1 MANIGLEGIRLTDI
15 HGYDKNDYLNYYN
28 NNIKSIEETS
38 KSTGTSTDYVGG
50 NKYINYLI
58 RNKMGN
64 DWYDKNVRGKSYAEK
79 VGAYN
84 ALFQAEEMPSTGA
97 TSTNDISNEIA
108 NTSAGTNG
116 IANQEEVN
124 QNIIE
129 TEAKA
134 PLWTKGDLTPYE
146 WNPAGKRNLL
156 ERNVSGMA
164 GKPQLFGYRDWFAQK
179 ANEPTNWYDNE
190 AKAER
195 VSNIF
200 NALYNEGYNPVDD
213 KEINTPYGERKALDY
228 KEYVN
233 SIIDSNP
240 RLANDMFIEFEN
252 TKLNKLN
259 DYRNFQN
266 TPALPWTPNEMKDI
280 MSEYYAK
287 EMILGSQKASDWL
300 YAKVHDTVS
309 KNQTFGQK
317 AKAAILGAVDNTVG
331 TAVSALG
338 IFGNILSL
346 NAFSGEG
353 VEGVSGFE
361 NFLYKA
367 SQNPLTEWG
376 NGLVMTGSWWPKEQE
391 ERMSTGYNTNAIMR
405 KTGTETDFLDLNT
418 VFDLVQQTG
427 FTTGASAAGTVMSK
441 VLGTA
446 VNKGTGALARRVFM
460 NNASK
465 YAKAAAWALNAG
477 GKTVAMTVPAMAL
490 GAGEGSIDMLDVM
503 NRSKYNLED
512 YISNLVYGGANMNQS
527 SFLDEYIKN
536 NIGPEEFEEYYEKY
550 RNKNVEFNPEAPAES
565 QEALSTRLGAERR
578 ALYEQYRR
586 EVASRLANNPE
597 VVSMIGEAQK
607 RAGARTLS
615 FETVLIGASDM
626 LFSNIVGGAYKQ
638 IKNNAKRAI
647 LGQLADTPNI
657 RLTRDE
663 AGKLVAK
670 AIPYNVGKK
679 IVSGVKGSSEVVSE
693 VIQEMGQT
701 AGSGTFET
709 LADNYAAQ
717 YILNMADPDAI
728 ETLSDT
734 YWGNIE
740 AAQHIMKENWF
751 SKEAIFSGM
760 MAAVSSGLGNPTVGR
775 GTANFINRRA
785 SGVTNKDNIF
795 LDWLSDIKN
804 NPGDYWRNPYLEA
817 VHEDKARAVRSAEE
831 ADEVNRWLASHEE
844 LASMNDIEQM
854 YAWINKAAEASTNP
868 DSDADF
874 RDALMG
880 QRIAGIIMMD
890 RIGAK
895 IGAKAFR
902 KQVEFLSNISE
913 SDAESMGIFARA
925 KNERG
930 ISNDIELTKEEKKD
944 ILDSVHKRASETYEL
959 YNKLSDARKF
969 LNREFGEAISEN
981 TKDAWAFNMLM
992 RDDWNKR
999 INEIAKDVREA
1010 YNNSNLGYTAA
1021 ETSSEAERALARYG
1035 DKDSAKLILSALTE
1049 QKRRLRENKKSVPLF
1064 RYKTETRRIDKNIN
1078 EVKSALNELSRIDK
1092 DMVITSDRISGLD
1105 AQSMAELLNP
1115 TNKERYSNAQQ
1126 KEIDNFVKASG
1137 ITNDILTEIKDAS
1150 ILSQRIESFDED
1162 FKDIV
1167 KDQNNMM
1174 LYDNS
1179 IRLEAAKR
1187 MVTNRAD
1194 RALRA
1199 TNYEAFEEE
1208 ADKLLD
1214 QKMSIYE
1221 EQVLGEVLGRSRF
1234 YKDWIKLNKERQ
1246 RDIGIIKNIGAY
1258 NSLDRMYRALF
1269 DAAYSKALRD
1279 KDTSVGHIM
1288 DILSDSNFR
1297 QDVFDRY
1304 QIPTDANIDTETLNN
1319 IVNGINSYTSNMAA
1333 IEEFESKLEQEKNPN
1348 NTTESTVELE
1358 HAGRLSTLI
1367 DRNVF
1372 ESKRSEYDR
1381 IFGLNEFVDYINGKR
1396 KTVPGLIFDDFVAI
1410 ANLYVN
1416 GRIGETIFPEDIF
1429 GARFSIKDIRSAIS
1443 KMEEMLNNALSS
1455 GKIDS
1460 DNIAKYNN
1468 SNILLETYRSIVD
1481 FYNNDAALQE
1491 SMRKDLNEI
1500 YDDGRF
1506 SKVDTKI
1513 NEFSGLT
1520 GNFSLKENLTDSES
1534 RWSEREGIKQNI
1546 IEVAAQLEGKK
1557 DGGNAIFIID
1567 DSIAESNTI
1576 SSNDRP
1582 VVVAIE
1588 VEDGT
1593 ANSFKAYGKSY
1604 IKVGLLQN
1612 SRISAQQE
1620 RNELDALRT
1629 TSIID
1634 KDGIVTIK
1642 DKDGNTIPYVA
1653 TGLKTVT
1660 TNNNNGNKESLSTQ
1674 RKPIIDVLEQML
1686 GTRDI
1691 NTISQELKDG
1701 TKVRFVTVKY
1711 NFNQSTNQLTVYY
1724 NDFED
1729 KEVSETY
1736 DITDNDR
1743 IETLRSKKPS
1753 PLVGIIDRNG
1763 NLVKFFVRELDDY
1776 TIASRDNNG
1785 NTIRLGIVDALNKV
1799 NILSAK
1805 GLKASNPIKSA
1816 LTEIRRALIPED
1828 SESINTLIS
1837 KVSNAIGK
1845 EDAVDEFN
1853 KYVKPIVDKMNKNIG
1868 RHVNL
1873 LQQINDIKP
1882 YIWFNISLS
1891 IQDKSKGV
1899 NGVSLRLSY
1908 SDMDNRFGFVDI
1920 PMRSMLGAIK
1930 DINPDI
1936 IVNPETSSFLEN
1948 NSIEGGS
1955 LDSVNMDIQN
1965 LFAKAILNDDMKSL
1979 RKVGD
1984 YNIIKAQV
1992 VYSNL
1997 STYNGY
2003 RSNLTKEDHERE
2015 IDKVISNNMLVAT
2028 DMTPKSNNEIA
2039 GTLSSKEKSTDTE
2052 LGKTSIND
2060 AIEKIEE
2067 NILTDKKLE
2076 SKGVGATTFIRDKAD
2091 EDLYSNVAN
2100 TIYGDVAKSIGTSI
2114 DKLFRV
2120 TISERSKNKNATIKE
2135 LANSVHKWVV
2145 ENTKKSKD
2153 SNRFWGSF
2161 PGVSKNDIQWVVE
2174 NFYESVIKTIEDRG
2188 ETILPNEYMF
2198 TETIHN
2204 ENGESINNLTC
2215 VPDMITVDKNGMYH
2229 IYDYKTVRMS
2239 LGTNSTYT
2247 NRNGKSFTITGFSND
2262 KVVNK
2267 WRQQLN
2273 LYKAAIESATGR
2285 KGSVASM
2292 EIIPIVVAYNPE
2304 GAYDAYNRDDIDL
2317 SKIGRDV
2324 SIFKRKDGSEIQIT
2338 QNSIIYNNFINIE
2351 PMRLSDINSYDWTQ
2365 NTIEENVSQDA
2376 GIVQIGESKS
2386 NVTQDIDVNTNE
2398 IKKEDI
2404 LDSTQCGGLT
2414 TGNKTDSISIGT
2426 DDMLGGFD

>member
-38 KSTGTSTDYVGG
+38 KSTGTSTDYVGS

-84 ALFQAEEMPSTGA
+84 ALFSTDKISSTGV
-97 TSTNDISNEIA
+97 TQTQDISNGVA
-108 NTSAGTNG
+108 NTSVGHDG
-116 IANQEEVN
+116 IENQEGIN

-134 PLWTKGDLTPYE
+134 PLWTRGDLTPYE
-146 WNPAGKRNLL
+146 WNPSGKRNLF
-156 ERNVSGMA
+156 ERNIGGMS

-200 NALYNEGYNPVDD
+200 NALYNENYRPIND
-213 KEINTPYGERKALDY
+213 KDINTPYGERKALDY
-228 KEYVN
+228 KEYVD
-233 SIIDSNP
+233 SLIESNP

-252 TKLNKLN
+252 TKLNKIN
-259 DYRNFQN
+259 DYKNFQN
-266 TPALPWTPNEMKDI
+266 TPALPWTPNEIKDV

-309 KNQTFGQK
+309 KNQTLGQK

-376 NGLVMTGSWWPKEQE
+376 NGLVMTGSWWPEEQE

-465 YAKAAAWALNAG
+465 FAKAAAWAVNAG

-512 YISNLVYGGANMNQS
+512 YISNLMYGGANMNQS

-550 RNKNVEFNPEAPAES
+550 RNKNVAFNPEAPAES

-597 VVSMIGEAQK
+597 VVGMIGEAQK

-638 IKNNAKRAI
+638 IKNNAKRAV

-657 RLTRDE
+657 RLTRGE

-679 IVSGVKGSSEVVSE
+679 IISGVKGSSEVASE

-717 YILNMADPDAI
+717 YILNMSDPDAI

-734 YWGNIE
+734 YWGNID

-785 SGVTNKDNIF
+785 SGITNKDNIF

-831 ADEVNRWLASHEE
+831 ADEINRWLANHEE

-895 IGAKAFR
+895 VGAKAFR

-981 TKDAWAFNMLM
+981 TKDAWAFNMIM

-999 INEIAKDVREA
+999 ISEIAKDVREA
-1010 YNNSNLGYTAA
+1010 YNKSNLGYTAA

-1035 DKDSAKLILSALTE
+1035 DKDSAKLILSAFAE
-1049 QKRRLRENKKSVPLF
+1049 QKKNLRENKKSIPLF
-1064 RYKTETRRIDKNIN
+1064 RYKTEMRRIDKNIN
-1078 EVKSALNELSRIDK
+1078 DVKSALNELSRIDK

-1115 TNKERYSNAQQ
+1115 TNKKRYSSTQQ

-1150 ILSQRIESFDED
+1150 ILSQRMESFDED

-1187 MVTNRAD
+1187 MVTNKAE

-1214 QKMSIYE
+1214 ERISIYE
-1221 EQVLGEVLGRSRF
+1221 EQVLGDVLGRSKF
-1234 YKDWIKLNKERQ
+1234 YKDWIRLNKDRQ
-1246 RDIGIIKNIGAY
+1246 RDISVIKNIGAY
-1258 NSLDRMYRALF
+1258 NSLDRVCRNLF

-1333 IEEFESKLEQEKNPN
+1333 IEEFESKLEHEKNPN

-1358 HAGRLSTLI
+1358 HVGRLSTLI
-1367 DRNVF
+1367 NRNVF

-1381 IFGLNEFVDYINGKR
+1381 IFGLNEFIDYINGKR
-1396 KTVPGLIFDDFVAI
+1396 KTVPGLTFDDFVAI
-1410 ANLYVN
+1410 ANLYVD
-1416 GRIGETIFPEDIF
+1416 GRIGETIFHNDVF
-1429 GARFSIKDIRSAIS
+1429 GSNFNMKNIRQAVS
-1443 KMEEMLNNALSS
+1443 KMEKALNDALSS
-1455 GKIDS
+1455 NRIDS
-1460 DNIAKYNN
+1460 ENTVKYNN
-1468 SNILLETYRSIVD
+1468 SNILLETYKSIVD
-1481 FYNNDAALQE
+1481 IYNNDASLQE
-1491 SMRKDLNEI
+1491 SMRKDLNEL
-1500 YDDGRF
+1500 YNDDRF
-1506 SKVDTKI
+1506 SKVDTTI
-1513 NEFSGLT
+1513 NKFNGLT
-1520 GNFSLKENLTDSES
+1520 GNFGLKENLTNSES
-1534 RWSEREGIKQNI
+1534 KWYDREGVRQNI
-1546 IEVAAQLEGKK
+1546 IEAATQLKGKK

-1567 DSIAESNTI
+1567 DSIAESNTTD
-1576 SSNDRP
+1576 SNDRP
-1582 VVVAIE
+1582 VIVAVE

-1593 ANSFKAYGKSY
+1593 TNSFKAYGKSY

-1620 RNELDALRT
+1620 RNELDALRA
-1629 TSIID
+1629 TSIVD

-1653 TGLKTVT
+1653 TGLKAIT
-1660 TNNNNGNKESLSTQ
+1660 TDNNKGNKESLSTQ
-1674 RKPIIDVLEQML
+1674 RKSVVDVLEQML
-1686 GTRDI
+1686 NTSDI
-1691 NTISQELKDG
+1691 NIIRQELKDG

-1711 NFNQSTNQLTVYY
+1711 NFNQSTNQLIVYY
-1724 NDFED
+1724 NDFEGN
-1729 KEVSETY
+1729 EISETY
-1736 DITDNDR
+1736 SITDNDR
-1743 IETLRSKKPS
+1743 IESLRSKKPS

-1763 NLVKFFVRELDDY
+1763 NLVKFFVRELNDY
-1776 TIASRDNNG
+1776 IITSVDNNG
-1785 NTIRLGIVDALNKV
+1785 NKIRLNIIDALNKV

-1816 LTEIRRALIPED
+1816 LIEIRRTLIPED
-1828 SESINTLIS
+1828 SESIDTLVKHIS
-1837 KVSNAIGK
+1837 NFINDGENV
-1845 EDAVDEFN
+1845 EEFN

-1873 LQQINDIKP
+1873 LQQIGDKIP
-1882 YIWFNISLS
+1882 YIWFNISLLT
-1891 IQDKSKGV
+1891 QNKSKGAD
-1899 NGVSLRLSY
+1899 GISLRLSY
-1908 SDMDNRFGFVDI
+1908 SDMDNKSGFIDI
-1920 PMRSMLGAIK
+1920 PIRNLLGAIK
-1930 DINPDI
+1930 DINSDTLINPD
-1936 IVNPETSSFLEN
+1936 TSSFFEN

-1955 LDSVNMDIQN
+1955 LNSVNMDIQN
-1965 LFAKAILNDDMKSL
+1965 IFAKAILDDDMKSF
-1979 RKVGD
+1979 RKVGE
-1984 YNIIKAQV
+1984 YNIAKAQV

-1997 STYNGY
+1997 STYEGY
-2003 RSNLTKEDHERE
+2003 RSNLTKEDHEKE
-2015 IDKVISNNMLVAT
+2015 IDKVIGNNMLIAT
-2028 DMTPKSNNEIA
+2028 DMVPKSKKEIS
-2039 GTLSSKEKSTDTE
+2039 GVLHTESKSTNDN
-2052 LGKTSIND
+2052 LGNTSINE
-2060 AIEKIEE
+2060 AVAKIEE
-2067 NILTDKKLE
+2067 HILTDKKLE
-2076 SKGVGATTFIRDKAD
+2076 SKGIGATTFIRDKAD
-2091 EDLYSNVAN
+2091 EDLYSNITN
-2100 TIYGDVAKSIGTSI
+2100 ETYGDIAKSIGTSI

-2120 TISERSKNKNATIKE
+2120 IISERNKNKNATVKE
-2135 LANSVHKWVV
+2135 LSDSVHKWVI
-2145 ENTKKSKD
+2145 ENTKKTKD
-2153 SNRFWGSF
+2153 SNKFWGSF
-2161 PGVSKNDIQWVVE
+2161 PSISRNDIQWFIE
-2174 NFYESVIKTIEDRG
+2174 NFYESVIKTIESRG

-2198 TETIHN
+2198 TETIYN
-2204 ENGESINNLTC
+2204 ENGESIDNLTC

-2239 LGTNSTYT
+2239 LGANSTYT
-2247 NRNGKSFTITGFSND
+2247 NRNGKQFIITGFSNN

-2267 WRQQLN
+2267 WKQQLN
-2273 LYKAAIESATGR
+2273 LYKATIEASTGR

-2317 SKIGRDV
+2317 SRIGREV
-2324 SIFKRKDGSEIQIT
+2324 SIFKRKDGSEVQVT
-2338 QNSIIYNNFINIE
+2338 RDSSIYNNFINIE
-2351 PMRLSDINSYDWTQ
+2351 PMKLSDIKSYDWV
-2365 NTIEENVSQDA
+2365 NREPEKPVNKDV
-2376 GIVQIGESKS
+2376 GIVQVGEFKS
-2386 NVTQDIDVNTNE
+2386 NVAQDIDANTKE
-2398 IKKEDI
+2398 IKNEDI
-2404 LDSTQCGGLT
+2404 LDSTQCGTLNIDMNQNVT
-2414 TGNKTDSISIGT
+2414 LAGT
-2426 DDMLGGFD
+2426 DDILGGFD